1 MVVGVDIHTI
11 DTVRHG
17 TRIFKKE
24 LMKELWTEKY
34 RPKTLDQ
41 YVFRDEHQKKQI
53 QTWVKDKSIPH
64 LLFSGN
70 AGIGKTTL
78 AKILLNELQVNDLD
92 VLEINASRTNS
103 VDDVRA
109 KIVNFVQMIPFG
121 DFKVVLLDEADY
133 LSPNA
138 QAALRGVMEEYHTT
152 SRFILTCNYPNRV
165 IPALHSR
172 CQGFHIERVDQTE
185 FTARVAEILMKEGVT
200 PDLETLDTYVK
211 ATYPDLRKCINMVQM
226 NAQNGMLLKPEKS
239 DMGESDYK
247 LQMVEL
253 FKVGK
258 ITEARKLVC
267 SQVRPDEVEDIFKW
281 MYNNIT
287 LFGNEARQEKAIQ
300 IIKQGLVD
308 HTLIS
313 DPEIN
318 LSATM
323 IKLSHME

>member
-1 MVVGVDIHTI
+1 
-11 DTVRHG
+11 
-17 TRIFKKE
+17 
-24 LMKELWTEKY
+24 MKELWTEKY
-34 RPKTLDQ
+34 RPRTLDQ

-53 QTWVKDKSIPH
+53 QTWVRDKSIPH

-78 AKILLNELQVNDLD
+78 ARILLNELQVNDLD

-152 SRFILTCNYPNRV
+152 ARFILTCNYPNRV

-185 FTARVAEILMKEGVT
+185 FTARVAEILMKEGIT

-211 ATYPDLRKCINMVQM
+211 ATYPDLRKCINVVQM
-226 NAQNGMLLKPEKS
+226 NAQNGVLLKPQKN
-239 DMGESDYK
+239 DTGESDYK

-253 FKVGK
+253 FKAGK

-267 SQVRPDEVEDIFKW
+267 SQVRPDEVEDIYKW
-281 MYNNIT
+281 MYDNIT
-287 LFGNEARQEKAIQ
+287 LFGDESRQEKAIL

-308 HTLIS
+308 HTLVG

-318 LSATM
+318 LAATM
-323 IKLSHME
+323 IRLQNL